1 MATPGHQQ
9 PPSLSPR
16 SHAHTEAGQHQQP
29 LSLMLALY
37 YVGVNTVPLLP
48 KKTLTHIQTLAVEEN
63 PIINCLKLKP
73 SLETALGNLQGLFSL
88 QNSSKTA
95 HVDFYSLFSLQNSS
109 KTAAGNMQMRQL
121 RDEGSST
128 INDEL
133 YALAC
138 GPDKEIRLFLR
149 TWQRTTPNFNRGIDT
164 SEADRLH
171 GIISSQQSRL
181 DSQDV
186 ELKEQKKTIDQLE
199 SRLSQFEGMMQQ
211 IFSSQ
216 GTSFRFTN
224 SATQ

>member
-1 MATPGHQQ
+1 MATSGHQQ

-29 LSLMLALY
+29 LSLILALY
-37 YVGVNTVPLLP
+37 YVGVNIVPLLP
-48 KKTLTHIQTLAVEEN
+48 KKTLTHIQTLVVEEN

-88 QNSSKTA
+88 QNSSKTV

-109 KTAAGNMQMRQL
+109 KTAAGNMQKIVL
-121 RDEGSST
+121 NNCDEVQ
-128 INDEL
+128 EYL
-133 YALAC
+133 
-138 GPDKEIRLFLR
+138 E

-211 IFSSQ
+211 FFSSQ